1 MSDTVIDQLVNYDGN
16 NIWKDVI
23 LKLSGYNE
31 SATFAVA
38 GGRGCGMFVAS
49 NVIYEYDTGINNHGW
64 ITRGLYDDDDLEV
77 VDRLGQAVGQEPP
90 GSGVE
95 IGTDGAFP
103 VAVAFVGTDYVMSG
117 GAHPAFIRNG
127 VDVFRV
133 TVKYR
138 SAVNGEWYD
147 MPEVNVDA
155 ADAASYLAHMSKL
168 VLAANG
174 VHNGPHN
181 ELVGA
186 GRPTTRQ
193 LEDAMQSKNRATLAA
208 RTSQI

>member
-1 MSDTVIDQLVNYDGN
+1 MIIGTADLVNYMR
-16 NIWKDVI
+16 
-23 LKLSGYNE
+23 NE
-31 SATFAVA
+31 K
-38 GGRGCGMFVAS
+38 
-49 NVIYEYDTGINNHGW
+49 
-64 ITRGLYDDDDLEV
+64 
-77 VDRLGQAVGQEPP
+77 EPNKTA
-90 GSGVE
+90 GVE
-95 IGTDGAFP
+95 LGTADGVFP

-117 GAHPAFIRNG
+117 RAHPAFIRNG

-138 SAVNGEWYD
+138 SAVNGEWHD
-147 MPEVNVDA
+147 MPEVNIDA

-193 LEDAMQSKNRATLAA
+193 LEDAMQAKNRATIAA
-208 RTSQI
+208 RTEQI